1 MKSVIAFVLLGL
13 LTYAGAVFLF
23 SGIYNGMTDAGE
35 PLPLKD
41 ISPEGYY
48 DGLKVDA
55 EIYQTVGE
63 LGTTRKIPNKFFGV
77 EIGEP
82 RVEHYYIIPVGEVQN
97 DLSKQKYMLIG
108 ASSKED
114 LAVLKELTVRLPR
127 PVTNASDKAC
137 LKFVG
142 IMTEMSYAQRQEV
155 QWVMSDRTDLITV
168 GLGLPNIA
176 YIDNHICPYT
186 LYIRRSSGGSLP
198 AIIAGAA
205 LTVAGMGG
213 ITLLLIKKHREKSGY

>member
-23 SGIYNGMTDAGE
+23 SGISNGMADAGE

-41 ISPEGYY
+41 ISPESYH
-48 DGLKVDA
+48 DDLKVDA
-55 EIYQTVGE
+55 EIFQTVGE
-63 LGTTRKIPNKFFGV
+63 LSTVRRVPNKFFGV

-82 RVEHYYIIPVGEVQN
+82 RLIHYYIIPVGEVQK

-108 ASSKED
+108 ASSEED
-114 LAVLKELTVRLPR
+114 LAVLEELTVRLPR
-127 PVTNASDKAC
+127 PITDAYDKTR

-155 QWVMSDRTDLITV
+155 QLVMADRTDLISV
-168 GLGLPNIA
+168 GLRLPNIA

-198 AIIAGAA
+198 AVIAGAA
-205 LTVAGMGG
+205 MTIVGVGG
-213 ITLLLIKKHREKSGY
+213 IILLLIKKHREKSGY